1 MSEPRIDWKKKY
13 LEENKLRRYISKKIC
28 DEIRKN
34 SLKDKYGIMWIT
46 EESLKHIEEGWR
58 FE

>member
-1 MSEPRIDWKKKY
+1 MAEPRIDWKKKY

-34 SLKDKYGIMWIT
+34 SFKDKYGIMCIT
-46 EESLKHIEEGWR
+46 EDTLKHIEEGYR